1 MHPFLLV
8 GQVTI
13 AAVPVT
19 SPPSQSMPRKS
30 SQRPRHR
37 SAPRRGRVRRLLGAG
52 GWALAGLLLAAV
64 GIGGLYVHHLD
75 REIRERF
82 EGQRWALPARVYARP
97 LELYAGRPL
106 TADALEM
113 ELRALNYRETP
124 EGSGPGEFHVSG
136 GTVRLTTRPFTFGDG
151 PEPAHSVRV
160 RLANGRVQ
168 SVAEQS
174 GGRNVD
180 LMRVEPLLIGSI
192 YPTHGEDR
200 ILVDIDEVPR
210 ELIGALLAIED
221 RRFMSHR
228 GIDPVGIGRAAVANL
243 RAGRTVQGGSTLTQQ
258 LVKNFYLT
266 REQTLSRKLN
276 EAVMALLL
284 EHRYDKRE
292 ILEAYLNEVFLGQT
306 GERAI
311 HGFGQA
317 AQFYYQRPLNELRLD
332 QLALLVGLAR
342 GASYYDP
349 RRFPERATQRRD
361 RVLEAMAETGL
372 ASRERVDRALATA
385 LDVSPVMPEGRS
397 RFPAFLDLVRREL
410 RADYADEDLRSEGL
424 RIFTT
429 MDPVVQMRLEDRLVR
444 GVDEL
449 IRSRGGGSDL
459 DHLQAA
465 AVVTDPQAGEVL
477 GVVGD
482 RNPRYPGYNR
492 AVEAQRQVG
501 SVIKPFVYLAALTNP
516 DRYTLATLL
525 DDSPLTLQ
533 LPHGEPWT
541 PRNFDRENRGTVTAW
556 EALVQSYNV
565 ATVRLAEEIGISQ
578 VVNLLQTLGLQ
589 RTPAP
594 LPSLALGAIELSPL
608 EVAGLYQALANGGYA
623 TGTRVIRD
631 VLDQNDEVL
640 SHYGLSLQGAVSDGS
655 VRVLTHALHDVTR
668 EGTGRRIAARLNG
681 QVVAGKTGTTNNF
694 RDSWFAGFDDRHVAV
709 VWLGMDDNRPT
720 GLTGGVSA
728 APVWAEI
735 MAGVGVQSLR
745 LGGHP
750 GVGYQQVDLASGLRV
765 ENEDHACEAVKTLP
779 FWQNSGPEGRA
790 ECDLGSNSGSQGWF
804 ERLFR

>member
-1 MHPFLLV
+1 
-8 GQVTI
+8 
-13 AAVPVT
+13 
-19 SPPSQSMPRKS
+19 MPRKATTRS
-30 SQRPRHR
+30 RKR
-37 SAPRRGRVRRLLGAG
+37 SAPRRGRLRRLFGAG
-52 GWALAGLLLAAV
+52 SWTLAGLLLAGLTV
-64 GIGGLYVHHLD
+64 GGIYVHQLD

-106 TADALEM
+106 TTDALET
-113 ELRALNYRETP
+113 ELRTLNYRQTP
-124 EGSGPGEFHVSG
+124 DGAGPGEFRIEGSSA
-136 GTVRLTTRPFTFGDG
+136 RLTTRPFTFGDG
-151 PEPAHSVRV
+151 REPAHSVRV
-160 RLANGRVQ
+160 RLSEGRVE
-168 SVAEQS
+168 SVTEQS
-174 GGRNVD
+174 SGRNVD

-228 GIDPVGIGRAAVANL
+228 GVDPVGIGRAAVANL

-266 REQTLSRKLN
+266 RDQTLTRKLN

-349 RRFPERATQRRD
+349 RRYPQRATQRRD

-372 ASRERVDRALATA
+372 AERDRVDRALATA

-429 MDPVVQMRLEDRLVR
+429 MDPVVQMRLEERLVR
-444 GVDEL
+444 GVDDL
-449 IRSRGGGSDL
+449 VRRRGGGSDL
-459 DHLQAA
+459 DDLQAA

-477 GVVGD
+477 AVVGD

-516 DRYTLATLL
+516 NRYTLATLL

-541 PRNFDRENRGTVTAW
+541 PRNFDREYRGPVTAW
-556 EALVQSYNV
+556 EALVQSYNI
-565 ATVRLAEEIGISQ
+565 ATVRLAEDIGISQ
-578 VVNLLQTLGLQ
+578 VVSLLQTLGLQ

-623 TGTRVIRD
+623 TETRVIRD
-631 VLDQNDEVL
+631 VLDQDDEML
-640 SHYGLSLQGAVSDGS
+640 SHYGLSLQGAVSDGA
-655 VRVLTHALHDVTR
+655 VRLLTHALHDVTR
-668 EGTGRRIAARLNG
+668 EGTGSRINARLNG
-681 QVVAGKTGTTNNF
+681 EVVAGKTGTTNNF

-735 MAGVGVQSLR
+735 MAGIGVQSLR
-745 LGGHP
+745 LEGHP
-750 GVGYQQVDLASGLRV
+750 GIDYQGVDLASGLRV
-765 ENEDHACEAVKTLP
+765 ESDDHACESVKRLP
-779 FWQNSGPEGRA
+779 FWQNSSPETRA
-790 ECDLGSNSGSQGWF
+790 ECDLRSDSSPQGWF

>member
-1 MHPFLLV
+1 
-8 GQVTI
+8 
-13 AAVPVT
+13 
-19 SPPSQSMPRKS
+19 MPRKS
-30 SQRPRHR
+30 SSR
-37 SAPRRGRVRRLLGAG
+37 SRKRSTPRRGRIRRLLGAG
-52 GWALAGLLLAAV
+52 GWTLTGLLLAGVAV
-64 GIGGLYVHHLD
+64 GGFYVHQLD

-106 TADALEM
+106 TAEALET

-124 EGSGPGEFHVSG
+124 DGAGPGEFRIDDSSA
-136 GTVRLTTRPFTFGDG
+136 RLTTRPFVFGDG
-151 PEPAHSVRV
+151 PEPAHSVRL
-160 RLANGRVQ
+160 RLSGGRVQ
-168 SVAEQS
+168 SVSDQS
-174 GGRNVD
+174 SGRNVD

-266 REQTLSRKLN
+266 RDQTLTRKLN

-284 EHRYDKRE
+284 EYRYDKRE
-292 ILEAYLNEVFLGQT
+292 ILEAYLNEVFLGQA

-349 RRFPERATQRRD
+349 RRFPERAKQRRD
-361 RVLEAMAETGL
+361 RVLEAMADTGL
-372 ASRERVDRALATA
+372 AERGRVERALATG

-410 RADYADEDLRSEGL
+410 RADYADEDLRSDGL

-429 MDPVVQMRLEDRLVR
+429 MDPVVQLRLEERLVQ
-444 GVDEL
+444 GVDAVVRE
-449 IRSRGGGSDL
+449 RGEGGRL
-459 DHLQAA
+459 EGLQAA
-465 AVVTDPQAGEVL
+465 AVVTDPQSGEVL

-482 RNPRYPGYNR
+482 RNPRYPGFNR

-516 DRYTLATLL
+516 RRYTLATLL
-525 DDSPLTLQ
+525 DDSAFTLQ

-541 PRNFDRENRGTVTAW
+541 PRNFDREYRGQVTAW

-565 ATVRLAEEIGISQ
+565 ATVRLAEDIGVSQ
-578 VVNLLQTLGLQ
+578 VVSLLQTLGLQ
-589 RTPAP
+589 RNPAP

-631 VLDQNDEVL
+631 VLDQDDAVL
-640 SHYGLSLQGAVSDGS
+640 SHYGLALQGAVADGS
-655 VRVLTHALHDVTR
+655 VRVLTHALHDSTR
-668 EGTGRRIAARLNG
+668 EGTGRRIDARLNG
-681 QVVAGKTGTTNNF
+681 QVVAGKTGTTSNF

-735 MAGVGVQSLR
+735 MDGIGVQSLR
-745 LGGHP
+745 LEGHP
-750 GVGYQQVDLASGLRV
+750 GIEYQGVDLASGLRV
-765 ENEDHACEAVKTLP
+765 DNDDHACEAVKTLP
-779 FWQNSGPEGRA
+779 FWQNSGPETRA
-790 ECDLGSNSGSQGWF
+790 ECDLRGDPGRQGWF

>member
-1 MHPFLLV
+1 
-8 GQVTI
+8 
-13 AAVPVT
+13 
-19 SPPSQSMPRKS
+19 MPRKPS
-30 SQRPRHR
+30 RRPRKQ
-37 SAPRRGRVRRLLGAG
+37 SAPRRGRVRRLFGAG
-52 GWALAGLLLAAV
+52 GWTLAGLLLAAV
-64 GIGGLYVHHLD
+64 AVGGVYVHQLD

-97 LELYAGRPL
+97 LELYAGSPL
-106 TADALEM
+106 TVDALET
-113 ELRALNYRETP
+113 ELRALNYRETKD
-124 EGSGPGEFHVSG
+124 GAGPGEFHVRG
-136 GTVRLTTRPFTFGDG
+136 DDVRLTTRPFMFGDG

-160 RLANGRVQ
+160 QLANGRVQ

-174 GGRNVD
+174 SGRDVD

-228 GIDPVGIGRAAVANL
+228 GIDPVGIARAALANL
-243 RAGRTVQGGSTLTQQ
+243 KAGRTVQGGSTLTQQ

-266 REQTLSRKLN
+266 RDQTLTRKLN

-317 AQFYYQRPLNELRLD
+317 ARFYYQRPLNELRLD
-332 QLALLVGLAR
+332 QLAVLVGLAR

-361 RVLEAMAETGL
+361 RVLKAMAETGL
-372 ASRERVDRALATA
+372 ADRERVNRALETA

-410 RADYADEDLRSEGL
+410 RADYADEDLRSDGL

-429 MDPVVQMRLEDRLVR
+429 MDPVVQMRLEERLVR
-444 GVDEL
+444 GVDDL
-449 IRSRGGGSDL
+449 VQRRGEGTDL
-459 DHLQAA
+459 DGLQAA

-482 RNPRYPGYNR
+482 RNPRYAGYNR

-525 DDSPLTLQ
+525 DDSSLTLQ

-541 PRNFDRENRGTVTAW
+541 PRNFDQEHHGSVTAW
-556 EALVQSYNV
+556 EALVQSHNV
-565 ATVRLAEEIGISQ
+565 ATVRLAEDIGITQ
-578 VVNLLQTLGLQ
+578 VISLLQTLGLQ

-608 EVAGLYQALANGGYA
+608 EVAGLYQALANEGYA
-623 TGTRVIRD
+623 TGTRVIRE
-631 VLDQNDEVL
+631 VLDQDDDVL
-640 SHYGLSLQGAVSDGS
+640 SHYGLSLQGAVSDRS
-655 VRVLTHALHDVTR
+655 VRLLTHALHDVTR
-668 EGTGRRIAARLNG
+668 EGTGRRIDARLNG
-681 QVVAGKTGTTNNF
+681 QIVAGKTGTTNNF

-735 MAGVGVQSLR
+735 MEGLGVQSLH
-745 LGGHP
+745 LEGHP
-750 GVGYQQVDLASGLRV
+750 GIDYQRIDLASGLRV
-765 ENEDHACEAVKTLP
+765 KGDDHACESVKMLP
-779 FWQNSGPEGRA
+779 FWQNSSPETRA
-790 ECDLGSNSGSQGWF
+790 ECDLGSDSGRQGWF